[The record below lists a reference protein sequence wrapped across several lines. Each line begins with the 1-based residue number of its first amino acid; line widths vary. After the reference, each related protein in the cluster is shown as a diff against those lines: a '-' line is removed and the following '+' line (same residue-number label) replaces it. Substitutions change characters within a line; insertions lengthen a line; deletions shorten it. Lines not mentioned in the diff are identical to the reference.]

1 MADGGSRTAGPAV
14 RVDERHARP
23 QPVECACCG
32 ATVFVAKFSPQHTS
46 VQWTA
51 AAAAACAEFRARA
64 AEGTRGALVEGCGTL
79 RDGID
84 AALASGRLA
93 VAPPSYERAHER
105 GNSNSARLLLG
116 ARREGDPRDW

>member
-1 MADGGSRTAGPAV
+1 MADDGSRGTVGTVV

-23 QPVECACCG
+23 QPVECARCG
-32 ATVFVAKFSPQHTS
+32 ATVLVAKFSPQHTS
-46 VQWTA
+46 VQWAA

-93 VAPPSYERAHER
+93 VAPPTYER
-105 GNSNSARLLLG
+105 GNTSSARPLPG
-116 ARREGDPRDW
+116 NRGEGDPGD